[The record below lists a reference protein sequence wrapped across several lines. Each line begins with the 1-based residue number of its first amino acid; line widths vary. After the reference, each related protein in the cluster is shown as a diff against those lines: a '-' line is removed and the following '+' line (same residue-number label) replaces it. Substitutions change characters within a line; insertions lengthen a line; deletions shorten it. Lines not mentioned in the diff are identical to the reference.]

1 MLDVIFIYVI
11 FSLLQVLSAE
21 DSEAPGSSPLNRAAL
36 AELTNE
42 ESVDERSPSFERNRN
57 SMTSESSSSS
67 SNDTLKM
74 RGSYVHM
81 SADEQDDALSGHS
94 SRSSVTLLELLRSK
108 DNDLRKILDEKSKLV
123 AELRGS
129 NMTVGASTSE
139 SHVNGDSVE
148 ARDLILAAIL
158 QANRL
163 TVAVSDVLNPN
174 IDDMSRGVGSLGYG
188 TTQGDF
194 SPQQQLVSSTS
205 VLNEQ
210 LTTLL
215 GVITERDM
223 ARERLRCDLQYANS
237 QIQRLKQGRS
247 SSRRTRELP
256 ASQFSVNDDHFSFSD
271 SPRPSSPTSTVDL
284 DSDYAR
290 LSETSDYLAS
300 EDNMES
306 VGRPSSFSGYR
317 SRSLM
322 LTNPEL
328 AIGTECYDV

>member
-1 MLDVIFIYVI
+1 M
-11 FSLLQVLSAE
+11 
-21 DSEAPGSSPLNRAAL
+21 
-36 AELTNE
+36 
-42 ESVDERSPSFERNRN
+42 
-57 SMTSESSSSS
+57 
-67 SNDTLKM
+67 
-74 RGSYVHM
+74 
-81 SADEQDDALSGHS
+81 
-94 SRSSVTLLELLRSK
+94 LLELLRSK
-108 DNDLRKILDEKSKLV
+108 DNDLRKILEEKSRLV
-123 AELRGS
+123 AELRGA
-129 NMTVGASTSE
+129 NMTMGSATNE

-174 IDDMSRGVGSLGYG
+174 IDDMSRGVGHLGYG
-188 TTQGDF
+188 GIQGDF

-215 GVITERDM
+215 GVITDRDM
-223 ARERLRCDLQYANS
+223 VRDRLRCDLQLANS

-256 ASQFSVNDDHFSFSD
+256 GSQFPVNDDSFSGGFHSD
-271 SPRPSSPTSTVDL
+271 SPRPSSPTSTIDF

-300 EDNMES
+300 EDNMDS
-306 VGRPSSFSGYR
+306 GGRSSSMSGFRNR
-317 SRSLM
+317 SSLM